1 VRLAVLGACEAARR
15 DQVNAWTGVA
25 PALTRAGIP
34 AVIGMQYAI
43 RDASAVG
50 FSRRLYRAL
59 AAGQPIDAAVTDG
72 RLAIYNRGDED
83 ERDWGVPVLYLRAE
97 EGVLFPQPGSVFQA
111 GGAVSGPPPT
121 EPQGAVTRP
130 SPTGRRGGPPPPRDV
145 STRDLRN
152 AIVQNFTLNDL
163 ATLCQDIE
171 EALAEDGYGYI
182 RVGLDWLDS
191 TGIEG
196 KARELIIYL
205 RNRGKLDYLVEAV
218 RQARPGVI

>member
-1 VRLAVLGACEAARR
+1 MEEQKLPAILYIYELPSQEGEEAYDHAMAAATM
-15 DQVNAWTGVA
+15 QGVINREQ
-25 PALTRAGIP
+25 PALYVLSPWSKMP
-34 AVIGMQYAI
+34 AYWLDVL
-43 RDASAVG
+43 
-50 FSRRLYRAL
+50 SRNGGWL
-59 AAGQPIDAAVTDG
+59 AK
-72 RLAIYNRGDED
+72 
-83 ERDWGVPVLYLRAE
+83 
-97 EGVLFPQPGSVFQA
+97 
-111 GGAVSGPPPT
+111 
-121 EPQGAVTRP
+121 RP
-130 SPTGRRGGPPPPRDV
+130 RRK
-145 STRDLRN
+145 
-152 AIVQNFTLNDL
+152 LNSLDDL